1 MVKQDD
7 MLKVI
12 VREIVELQ
20 QEITFSSE
28 DSMRKMERVQTR
40 LSNNNTN
47 NENMIK
53 FVKENDKK
61 IKRTRKRLDIFHK
74 IFEIILEQEE
84 KW

>member
-84 KW
+84 K

>member
-84 KW
+84 E